1 MKPKPTPT
9 LYGFSS
15 NRCITANDVA
25 RIQREK
31 DVAMEWIWA
40 MVEAL
45 EQVSDLREENGQDL
59 DDAKEIAEDILL
71 RVTEHY
77 KPKGEE
83 L

>member
-1 MKPKPTPT
+1 MNPKPT

-15 NRCITANDVA
+15 NRCITAIDVA
-25 RIQREK
+25 RVQREK

-45 EQVSDLREENGQDL
+45 EQISDLREENEQGLQDG
-59 DDAKEIAEDILL
+59 KEIAEDILL

-77 KPKGEE
+77 KKGEE

>member
-1 MKPKPTPT
+1 
-9 LYGFSS
+9 
-15 NRCITANDVA
+15 
-25 RIQREK
+25 
-31 DVAMEWIWA
+31 MEWIWS

-45 EQVSDLREENGQDL
+45 EQISDLREENEQGLQDG
-59 DDAKEIAEDILL
+59 KEIAEDILL